1 MSLPNLISVSVLDR
15 KEKCNS
21 KDYEVYYIK
30 ADDEN
35 SDSVEVY
42 VPQSNPY
49 TISGNNADGF
59 IITVEK

>member
-1 MSLPNLISVSVLDR
+1 MKKYAYTNKTLSIS
-15 KEKCNS
+15 CNS

>member
-1 MSLPNLISVSVLDR
+1 MKKYAYTNKTLSVSS
-15 KEKCNS
+15 NS

-30 ADDEN
+30 ANDEN